1 VDFFTDE
8 QQLNRY
14 MVSKDVHTGLG
25 GSKQARRGD
34 AISIPF
40 NYLAK
45 DPLWLTF
52 GLGLGNASSST
63 LGRNFE
69 GAYYTLFQ
77 SVLILSFSFF
87 ILELGILG
95 VLLIGALF
103 WMVFSDSLTV
113 AHRDS
118 TLTGAL
124 AAGWIGVVA
133 VFAIA
138 TFYTVFNI
146 SHR

>member
-1 VDFFTDE
+1 MSTPA
-8 QQLNRY
+8 
-14 MVSKDVHTGLG
+14 SA
-25 GSKQARRGD
+25 ARSR
-34 AISIPF
+34 
-40 NYLAK
+40 LAEAMQSVFPLITWQR